1 MIWYALG
8 SIKFIWSSETLEG
21 TPHHGIFTDF
31 LMIFFLDS
39 NILEKTKINL
49 VSKYFRIHLSE
60 QLGYWWK
67 DHLVTMQLYRSF
79 SPIKITFYME
89 AASKNDIQI
98 GTSQKAY

>member
-39 NILEKTKINL
+39 NILEKTEINV
-49 VSKYFRIHLSE
+49 VSKYFQIYLSE
-60 QLGYWWK
+60 QLGLNVWSLLDKCRY
-67 DHLVTMQLYRSF
+67 
-79 SPIKITFYME
+79 
-89 AASKNDIQI
+89 
-98 GTSQKAY
+98 

>member
-8 SIKFIWSSETLEG
+8 SIKSIWSSETLEG
-21 TPHHGIFTDF
+21 TPHHDF
-31 LMIFFLDS
+31 LLGLKYFGK
-39 NILEKTKINL
+39 KTKINL
-49 VSKYFRIHLSE
+49 VSKYFRIYLSE